1 MDRLMQV
8 WTATAQTN
16 AGMDS
21 YWIESCWYGQLLDRL
36 MLEWTVSGQTDAGM
50 DSYCLDRCT

>member
-16 AGMDS
+16 AVMDS

-36 MLEWTVSGQTDAGM
+36 VLEWTVSGQTDAGIA
-50 DSYCLDRCT
+50 SYWID